1 MSIKFKGYLKDTKQ
15 LKKVQTNELSQLE
28 VKWLD
33 YFLAFII
40 ILFPLLKSLKCLVSK
55 YNGQLFHVI
64 LADIVGFTIIIILM
78 VIHEYLHAVTFSKN
92 EEINIW
98 IHGFGMMTH
107 CTQKKNIKSYIFTF
121 LLPNLVIALPL
132 SIFVST
138 NFILEPLILK
148 TLGLISSIILLG
160 TISDISYI
168 ICIVRNRKNISYL
181 CFSGENLYFKKR
193 LKNY

>member
-1 MSIKFKGYLKDTKQ
+1 M
-15 LKKVQTNELSQLE
+15 LE
-28 VKWLD
+28 VKWID

-40 ILFPLLKSLKCLVSK
+40 ILFPLLRSIKLLVSK
-55 YNGQLFHVI
+55 YNGQLSDVI
-64 LADIVGFTIIIILM
+64 LADIAGFIIIIILM
-78 VIHEYLHAVTFSKN
+78 VIHEYLHAMTFSKN

-107 CTQKKNIKSYIFTF
+107 CTQRKNIKSYIFTF

-132 SIFVST
+132 SIFVSI

-148 TLGLISSIILLG
+148 TIGLISSIILLE

-168 ICIVRNRKNISYL
+168 ICIVRNGKNISYL
-181 CFSGENLYFKKR
+181 QFSGEHLYFRKK
-193 LKNY
+193 

>member
-1 MSIKFKGYLKDTKQ
+1 MIEMSIQFKGYLKDTEQ
-15 LKKVQTNELSQLE
+15 LKKSKVDELSLLE
-28 VKWLD
+28 VKWID

-40 ILFPLLKSLKCLVSK
+40 ILFPLLRSIKLLVSK
-55 YNGQLFHVI
+55 YNGQLSDVI
-64 LADIVGFTIIIILM
+64 LADIAGFIIIIILM
-78 VIHEYLHAVTFSKN
+78 VIHEYLHAMTFSKN

-107 CTQKKNIKSYIFTF
+107 CTQRKNIKSYIFTF

-132 SIFVST
+132 SIFVSI

-148 TLGLISSIILLG
+148 TIGLISSIILLE

-168 ICIVRNRKNISYL
+168 ICIVRNGKNISYL
-181 CFSGENLYFKKR
+181 QFSGEHLYFRKK
-193 LKNY
+193 